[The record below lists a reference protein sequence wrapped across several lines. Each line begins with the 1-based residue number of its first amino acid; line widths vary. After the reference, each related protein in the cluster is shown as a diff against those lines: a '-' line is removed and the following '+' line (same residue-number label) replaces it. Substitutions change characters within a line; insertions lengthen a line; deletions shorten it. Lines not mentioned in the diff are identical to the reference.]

1 MWFANQDD
9 QIVNDADTRRRLA
22 NLTIYPSSSH
32 LRPLTELVLPG
43 DFTDTLGLAKLVDE
57 DALGGQREFL
67 LELGVQKLD
76 FRTYVLTYLSQALDD
91 EELDLRRGR
100 KP

>member
-1 MWFANQDD
+1 M
-9 QIVNDADTRRRLA
+9 
-22 NLTIYPSSSH
+22 
-32 LRPLTELVLPG
+32 LPG

-67 LELGVQKLD
+67 LELGVQKLN

-91 EELDLRRGR
+91 EKLDPTKRKEAIAHLAKRFSELRGDDEVR
-100 KP
+100 DRLSSVRLVQMHR